1 MREALFYE
9 EMENKSVKCNL
20 CPRRCEIPDGQT
32 GFCRV
37 RKNEKGVLYSLNY
50 GRISSISNDP
60 IEKKPL
66 YHFHPSSKILSV
78 GSWGCNLTCPWCQN
92 WEIAHESP
100 QTQKVYPERL
110 IDIAV
115 DRMSPGIAYTYNEPI
130 TWFEFV
136 LDTSRMASAEGL
148 YNVMVSN
155 GYIEEAPFKLLSQTI
170 QAMNID
176 LKGFN
181 EKFYKKRC
189 TSELEVVK
197 RNIKTAVEEEVHV
210 ELTTLIIP
218 GENDSEQEME
228 EQVKW
233 MASIDENIPLHISK
247 YFPAYRFNKPETDN
261 QKILDLVRV
270 AKKHLKYVYTGNIA
284 DDEFSN
290 TYCPECGNLLIE
302 RKGYRS
308 NIVGISEGVCDEC
321 HAATK
326 MIL

>member
-9 EMENKSVKCNL
+9 ELENKSVQCNL
-20 CPRRCEIPDGQT
+20 CPRKCVIAEGDS

-78 GSWGCNLTCPWCQN
+78 GSWGCNLLCPWCQN

-148 YNVMVSN
+148 YNVMVTN
-155 GYIEEAPFKLLSQTI
+155 GYIEQAPFKLLSQTI

-181 EKFYKKRC
+181 DKFYKKRC
-189 TSELEVVK
+189 GSELEVIMK
-197 RNIKTAVEEEVHV
+197 NIETAVKEDVHV
-210 ELTTLIIP
+210 EITTLIIP
-218 GENDSEQEME
+218 GENDSESEME
-228 EQVKW
+228 EQSKW
-233 MASIDENIPLHISK
+233 LASIDPYIPIHISK
-247 YFPAYRFNKPETDN
+247 YFPAYRFNKPETDSE
-261 QKILDLVRV
+261 KIMELCRI
-270 AKKHLKYVYTGNIA
+270 AKKHLKFVYAGNIET
-284 DDEFSN
+284 DEFTN
-290 TYCPECGNLLIE
+290 TYCHNCGSVLVE
-302 RKGYRS
+302 RQGFKS
-308 NIVGISEGVCDEC
+308 ELTGISEGVCDEC
-321 HAATK
+321 RAAVK